1 MKQLETC
8 PPVQA
13 AEYVPVAGD
22 FAQLEQEDI
31 ATDTNY
37 ASQGYWKGV
46 ATHFVRNKRAMIGLI
61 LVLLMIFLAFVA
73 PLFSGYAY
81 DEIVTALNAK
91 GRKKAAVGIS
101 PRVPAIHEMVTGEA
115 YDDIYADK
123 TFSFRTNA
131 GMVHAIR
138 GINLDLQKGETVAIV
153 GESGSGK
160 SVTMKA
166 AVGLLDSNATINSG
180 EILYTY
186 DDGHG
191 QDKTVDLLKL
201 SKKQLRTEYNGQRL
215 AMVFQDPMTSLDPTM
230 TIGKQIMEGMLL
242 HKHMPKDEAR
252 TKALQ
257 LLELV
262 GITDA
267 EKRFRNYPH
276 QLSGGM
282 RQRVVIAIAL
292 SAEPDILICDEPT
305 TALDVT
311 IQSKILDLIKQIQ
324 QKMHLSV
331 IYITHDL
338 GVVAKVADYVNV
350 MYAGKIVEVGNV
362 EEIFYEPRHPYTW
375 GLLSA
380 MPDLE
385 TADDR
390 LYSIPGSPP
399 NLLHEPVGDAF
410 AARNRFAMVID
421 KKAEPPL
428 FKVSETHYA
437 ATWLLHP
444 DAPAFEMPKELKERL
459 ERAKK
464 EAAKYL

>member
-22 FAQLEQEDI
+22 FAQLEQADI

-46 ATHFVRNKRAMIGLI
+46 ATHFVRNKRAIIGLI

-101 PRVPAIHEMVTGEA
+101 PRVPAIHEMVTGEP

-123 TFSFRTNA
+123 TFLFGTDA
-131 GMVHAIR
+131 GVVHAIR

>member
-1 MKQLETC
+1 MENEKKLLEIIDLYT
-8 PPVQA
+8 
-13 AEYVPVAGD
+13 
-22 FAQLEQEDI
+22 FF
-31 ATDTNY
+31 DTKRGTVKAVNNVSY
-37 ASQGYWKGV
+37 TVEEGKTLGV
-46 ATHFVRNKRAMIGLI
+46 
-61 LVLLMIFLAFVA
+61 
-73 PLFSGYAY
+73 
-81 DEIVTALNAK
+81 
-91 GRKKAAVGIS
+91 
-101 PRVPAIHEMVTGEA
+101 
-115 YDDIYADK
+115 
-123 TFSFRTNA
+123 
-131 GMVHAIR
+131 
-138 GINLDLQKGETVAIV
+138 V

-160 SVTMKA
+160 SVSAMSILR
-166 AVGLLDSNATINSG
+166 LLDGNGYIAG
-180 EILYTY
+180 GQILFN
-186 DDGHG
+186 G
-191 QDKTVDLLKL
+191 VDLTKL
-201 SKKQLRTEYNGQRL
+201 PLSEMYKIRGNDIS
-215 AMVFQDPMTSLDPTM
+215 VIFQEPMTSLNPVFS
-230 TIGKQIMEGMLL
+230 IEQQLSEPFIIHQGLSK
-242 HKHMPKDEAR
+242 KEA
-252 TKALQ
+252 
-257 LLELV
+257 
-262 GITDA
+262 A
-267 EKRFRNYPH
+267 EKSVDLLREVKIPNPEIVAKQYPH